1 MMQSLLRTTIDDDMR
16 NHGCEFPP
24 ERKLQLMEQ
33 LAQVRLGWSSTAA
46 ELICLVV
53 RPNDPLTLVHLAAR
67 MPSGFQLLRD
77 FDKLT
82 TACMLAVDRQQ
93 FPPHARGRQ

>member
-1 MMQSLLRTTIDDDMR
+1 MMQNLLRTTIDDDMR

-46 ELICLVV
+46 ELICLQTK
-53 RPNDPLTLVHLAAR
+53 RPPNFG
-67 MPSGFQLLRD
+67 PSRRTHAKRFPNAPR

-93 FPPHARGRQ
+93 SPPHARGRQ